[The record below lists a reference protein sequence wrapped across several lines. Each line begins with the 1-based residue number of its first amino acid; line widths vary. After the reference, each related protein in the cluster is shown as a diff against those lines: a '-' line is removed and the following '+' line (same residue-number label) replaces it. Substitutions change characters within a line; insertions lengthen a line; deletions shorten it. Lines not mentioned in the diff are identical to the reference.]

1 MGVCFPRNLP
11 EELSGSLLLAATIMS
26 RFSAIDMGV
35 NSSLSNKSWFTRNKP
50 RILALVKRG
59 KPPLRGLKCGDLHS
73 LA

>member
-11 EELSGSLLLAATIMS
+11 EELSGSLLLAATIIN

-35 NSSLSNKSWFTRNKP
+35 NSSLSNKSWFTRNKV
-50 RILALVKRG
+50 RILALVKSG
-59 KPPLRGLKCGDLHS
+59 KPPLHCLKCSDLHS